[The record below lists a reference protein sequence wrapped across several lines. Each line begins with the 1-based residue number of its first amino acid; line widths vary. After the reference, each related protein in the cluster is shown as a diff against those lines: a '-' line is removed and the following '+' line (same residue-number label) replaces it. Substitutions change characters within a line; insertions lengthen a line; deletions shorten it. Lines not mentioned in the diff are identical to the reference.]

1 MHRVY
6 LRPCKIIKTRCI
18 ASLHYPY
25 LHTMKKLPLLLL
37 LPLIS
42 SLLLLSKTYAQ
53 TPMEIHQR
61 AILVD
66 THNDIL
72 SNELITKLDIG
83 KLQTTGNFDL
93 VRAKEGGL
101 DAQVFSIWCGGDYGK
116 GTAFKFANR
125 EIDSLYALIAR
136 YPDRITL
143 VRNSEELKNA
153 VKEHKMAALIGVE
166 GGHMIEDRMDYIDS
180 LANRGMRYL
189 TLTWNNST
197 SWATSAYDEKFRH
210 DSLDHHGLTAYGKQ
224 IVHHL
229 NDLGVMIDLSH
240 PSEQTFYDVLAI
252 TNKPVIASHSCA
264 YALNPH
270 QRNLKDAQLKALAKN
285 GGVVFINFYSGFLDS
300 TYAGKVKI
308 FLNKHRAELDSLTK
322 IYHDGDLANIRLNVI
337 YKAESDKIR
346 PPLSLLIKHIDYI
359 AKLIGVDHVGIG
371 SDFDGAESYPLGMD
385 SVSDYPKITAE
396 LLKLGYTEKDIDKIL
411 GGNFLRVLKAN
422 AGK

>member
-1 MHRVY
+1 V
-6 LRPCKIIKTRCI
+6 IKK
-18 ASLHYPY
+18 L
-25 LHTMKKLPLLLL
+25 LLPLLLL
-37 LPLIS
+37 LIT
-42 SLLLLSKTYAQ
+42 KTYAQ
-53 TPMEIHQR
+53 TPMEIHRR

-101 DAQVFSIWCGGDYGK
+101 DVQVFSIWCGADYGK

-143 VRNSEELKNA
+143 VRNSAELEKA
-153 VKEHKMAALIGVE
+153 VKEKKMAALIGVE

-180 LANRGMRYL
+180 LAKRGMRYL

-197 SWATSAYDEKFRH
+197 SWATSAYDEKFHH
-210 DSLDHHGLTAYGKQ
+210 DSLPHHGLTDYGKQ

-229 NDLGVMIDLSH
+229 NDLGVMVDLSH

-270 QRNLKDAQLKALAKN
+270 QRNLKDDQLKALAKN
-285 GGVVFINFYSGFLDS
+285 GGVVFVNFYSGFLDS
-300 TYAGKVKI
+300 TYAKKAKG
-308 FLNKHRAELDSLTK
+308 FLKKHKTELDSLIK
-322 IYHDGDLANIRLNVI
+322 IYNDEDLANIRLNVI

-359 AKLIGVDHVGIG
+359 AKLIGADHVGIG
-371 SDFDGAESYPLGMD
+371 SDFDGAESYPLGLD

-411 GGNFLRVLKAN
+411 GGNFIRVLKAN

>member
-1 MHRVY
+1 
-6 LRPCKIIKTRCI
+6 
-18 ASLHYPY
+18 
-25 LHTMKKLPLLLL
+25 MKKVLPLLL
-37 LPLIS
+37 
-42 SLLLLSKTYAQ
+42 SLFILTTAYAQ
-53 TPMEIHQR
+53 QDTMLIHQR

-66 THNDIL
+66 THNDAL
-72 SNELITKLDIG
+72 SNELITRDDLG
-83 KLQTTGNFDL
+83 KLQTEGQLDL
-93 VRAKEGGL
+93 VRAKIGGL
-101 DAQVFSIWCGGDYGK
+101 DAQVFSIWCGPQYGK

-136 YPDRITL
+136 NPDKIEL
-143 VRNSEELKNA
+143 VRNSAELKKA
-153 VKEHKMAALIGVE
+153 VADNKLAALIGVE

-180 LANRGMRYL
+180 LHKRGMCYL

-197 SWATSAYDEKFRH
+197 SWATSAYEEHFKH
-210 DSLDHHGLTAYGKQ
+210 DSLKFHGLTDYGRQ

-285 GGVVFINFYSGFLDS
+285 GGVVFVNFYSGFVDS
-300 TYAGKVKI
+300 TYAKKANI
-308 FLNKHRAELDSLTK
+308 FRHKHKAELDSLIK
-322 IYHDGDLANIRLNVI
+322 IYHDEDLADDRLYAI
-337 YKAESDKIR
+337 YQSESDSIR
-346 PPLSLLIKHIDYI
+346 PPLSMLIKHIDYI

-371 SDFDGAESYPLGMD
+371 SDFDGAESYPLGMND
-385 SVSDYPKITAE
+385 VTDYPKITAA
-396 LLKLGYTEKDIDKIL
+396 LLRLGYSESDIDKIL

-422 AGK
+422 TGQ